1 MKPTPQRHPKTQ
13 RPNAKHRPDGPPTD
27 IDRIISR
34 QVPCTDEETME
45 FVKMIYEGRRGRMYI
60 SKKT

>member
-1 MKPTPQRHPKTQ
+1 MERTPKEPPETQHSKPSYRT
-13 RPNAKHRPDGPPTD
+13 DGPPTD

-45 FVKMIYEGRRGRMYI
+45 FVKMIYEGRRGRIYI
-60 SKKT
+60 PKKT